1 MLEIFEATIRH
12 VKDPT
17 GDTADLVVSPLSDLK
32 LFDEVTIDILGLN
45 SKWYV
50 SSLKNEVSRL
60 RVGLMSKAAVLGRSM
75 VINDYSGQTISE
87 IFSTFADL
95 TGLSF
100 DAGDFGSAE
109 IDDATSWIGTTIQ
122 DALKDLA
129 DQVGAYLIV
138 GAASV
143 SLSDSPQETIGDTI
157 TPKNVLSVTQD
168 SNAMGVATKVVATW
182 IDDDNGNT
190 IMIEKDVD
198 GDFGLNLYYYV
209 DTSNMDSEDKA
220 REAVAQKAKAFG
232 DQLNTKSVKMAG
244 IISAKVGDTLSGYG
258 TIQEIDYQIGE
269 RIETKMVVA

>member
-32 LFDEVTIDILGLN
+32 LFDEVTIDIMGLN
-45 SKWYV
+45 SEWYV

-75 VINDYSGQTISE
+75 VIKTYSGQTISE
-87 IFSTFADL
+87 IFSAFADL

-100 DAGDFGSAE
+100 DAGDFGSTE

-168 SNAMGVATKVVATW
+168 ANAMGVATKVVATW
-182 IDDDNGNT
+182 IDDNGDT
-190 IMIEKDVD
+190 IMIEQDVQ

-220 REAVAQKAKAFG
+220 REVVEQKAKAFG

-244 IISAKVGDTLSGYG
+244 IITAKVGDTLSGYG
-258 TIQEIDYQIGE
+258 TIQEINYQIGE

>member
-1 MLEIFEATIRH
+1 MLEIFEGTIRH

-50 SSLKNEVSRL
+50 SSIKNEVSRL
-60 RVGLMSKAAVLGRSM
+60 RVGLMSKTAVLGRSM
-75 VINDYSGQTISE
+75 VIKEYSGQTVSE
-87 IFSTFADL
+87 IFSAFADL

-100 DAGDFGSAE
+100 DAGDFGSTE

-138 GAASV
+138 GADSV
-143 SLSDSPQETIGDTI
+143 SLSDSPQETIGNTI

-168 SNAMGVATKVVATW
+168 ANAMGVATKVVATW
-182 IDDDNGNT
+182 IDDDDGNT

-220 REAVAQKAKAFG
+220 REAVEQKAKAFG

-244 IISAKVGDTLSGYG
+244 IIPAKVGDKLDGYG
-258 TIQEIDYQIGE
+258 MIQEIDYQIGE